1 MEVYG
6 IVNVNRLKIS
16 KPQSIR
22 VVIRCLLQESNLVE
36 KGTTGMKAVFI
47 CKDVIKVIDRRRKA
61 SFFNRILSL

>member
-36 KGTTGMKAVFI
+36 KVTIGMKAVSL
-47 CKDVIKVIDRRRKA
+47 CKDVIKV
-61 SFFNRILSL
+61 N